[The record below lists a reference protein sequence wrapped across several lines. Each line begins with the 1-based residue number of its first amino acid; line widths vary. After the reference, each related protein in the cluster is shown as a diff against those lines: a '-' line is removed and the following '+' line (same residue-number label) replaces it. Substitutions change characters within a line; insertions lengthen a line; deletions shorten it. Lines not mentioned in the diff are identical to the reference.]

1 MDSQTSK
8 IELVKMILNI
18 ENEKFIEKIK
28 DFIQKENVDF
38 WDELSLSEQKE
49 IEKGIEELDKGKRI
63 ELIRI
68 YNDQFTKDS
77 EYLIKMIDF
86 SIVDKTLIGK
96 AERFKKLN

>member
-18 ENEKFIEKIK
+18 ENDKFIEKIK

-63 ELIRI
+63 EF
-68 YNDQFTKDS
+68 NDF
-77 EYLIKMIDF
+77 L
-86 SIVDKTLIGK
+86 
-96 AERFKKLN
+96 KKIS